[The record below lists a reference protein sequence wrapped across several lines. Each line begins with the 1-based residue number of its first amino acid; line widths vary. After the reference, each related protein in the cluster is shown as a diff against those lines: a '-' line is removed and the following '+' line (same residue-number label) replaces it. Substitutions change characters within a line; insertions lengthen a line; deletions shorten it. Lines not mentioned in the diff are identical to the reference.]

1 MKKVTMIVMPGC
13 PYCANAKKALA
24 ALQKEAA
31 YRDVQVELVD
41 ETSEA
46 DKVKPYAG
54 AYYYVPT
61 LLWIT
66 IRVTRRIPAI
76 RMKSSAKLWKKR
88 WLLPNNFPA
97 NRKPAARGVLLFCRF
112 LFSFFGDDV
121 HNSIKDIIGLVGVV
135 LHCAPRCHA

>member
-61 LLWIT
+61 LF
-66 IRVTRRIPAI
+66 VNHD
-76 RMKSSAKLWKKR
+76 KSYEAHPGDTYEVICEAVEKALAAA
-88 WLLPNNFPA
+88 NNFPPIE
-97 NRKPAARGVLLFCRF
+97 KPAARGVPPFCRF
-112 LFSFFGDDV
+112 FFIFWG
-121 HNSIKDIIGLVGVV
+121 
-135 LHCAPRCHA
+135 RCPQFH

>member
-54 AYYYVPT
+54 AY
-61 LLWIT
+61 
-66 IRVTRRIPAI
+66 
-76 RMKSSAKLWKKR
+76 
-88 WLLPNNFPA
+88 
-97 NRKPAARGVLLFCRF
+97 
-112 LFSFFGDDV
+112 
-121 HNSIKDIIGLVGVV
+121 
-135 LHCAPRCHA
+135 

>member
-1 MKKVTMIVMPGC
+1 MRQKTGPLLEPQNPGRTALSPLGKRRNFHEKVTMIVMPGC

-61 LLWIT
+61 LF
-66 IRVTRRIPAI
+66 VDHD
-76 RMKSSAKLWKKR
+76 KSYEAHPGDTYEVICEAVEKALAAAK
-88 WLLPNNFPA
+88 
-97 NRKPAARGVLLFCRF
+97 
-112 LFSFFGDDV
+112 
-121 HNSIKDIIGLVGVV
+121 
-135 LHCAPRCHA
+135 

>member
-1 MKKVTMIVMPGC
+1 MKTVTMIVMPGC

-61 LLWIT
+61 LF
-66 IRVTRRIPAI
+66 VNHD
-76 RMKSSAKLWKKR
+76 KSYEAHPGDTYEVICEAVEKALAAAK
-88 WLLPNNFPA
+88 
-97 NRKPAARGVLLFCRF
+97 
-112 LFSFFGDDV
+112 
-121 HNSIKDIIGLVGVV
+121 
-135 LHCAPRCHA
+135 

>member
-1 MKKVTMIVMPGC
+1 MRQKTGPLLEPQNPGRTALSPLGKRRNFHEKVTMIVMPGC

-61 LLWIT
+61 LL
-66 IRVTRRIPAI
+66 
-76 RMKSSAKLWKKR
+76 
-88 WLLPNNFPA
+88 
-97 NRKPAARGVLLFCRF
+97 
-112 LFSFFGDDV
+112 
-121 HNSIKDIIGLVGVV
+121 
-135 LHCAPRCHA
+135 

>member
-46 DKVKPYAG
+46 DKV
-54 AYYYVPT
+54 
-61 LLWIT
+61 
-66 IRVTRRIPAI
+66 
-76 RMKSSAKLWKKR
+76 
-88 WLLPNNFPA
+88 
-97 NRKPAARGVLLFCRF
+97 
-112 LFSFFGDDV
+112 
-121 HNSIKDIIGLVGVV
+121 
-135 LHCAPRCHA
+135 

>member
-1 MKKVTMIVMPGC
+1 MLEPQNPGRTALSPLGKRRNFHEKSNNDRHAGLSLLC
-13 PYCANAKKALA
+13 YAKKALA

-61 LLWIT
+61 LF
-66 IRVTRRIPAI
+66 VNHD
-76 RMKSSAKLWKKR
+76 KSYEAHPGDTYEVICEAVEKALAAAK
-88 WLLPNNFPA
+88 
-97 NRKPAARGVLLFCRF
+97 
-112 LFSFFGDDV
+112 
-121 HNSIKDIIGLVGVV
+121 
-135 LHCAPRCHA
+135 

>member
-1 MKKVTMIVMPGC
+1 M
-13 PYCANAKKALA
+13 A

-61 LLWIT
+61 LF
-66 IRVTRRIPAI
+66 VDHD
-76 RMKSSAKLWKKR
+76 KSYEAHPGDTYEVICEAVEKALAAAK
-88 WLLPNNFPA
+88 
-97 NRKPAARGVLLFCRF
+97 
-112 LFSFFGDDV
+112 
-121 HNSIKDIIGLVGVV
+121 
-135 LHCAPRCHA
+135 